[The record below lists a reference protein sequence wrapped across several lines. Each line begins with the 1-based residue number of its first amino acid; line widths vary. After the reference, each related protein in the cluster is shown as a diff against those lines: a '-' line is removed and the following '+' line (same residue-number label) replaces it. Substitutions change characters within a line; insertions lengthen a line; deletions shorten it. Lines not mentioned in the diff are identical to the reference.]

1 MTTSPSSSAQAARAA
16 VAARLREVRLDAGLT
31 GRELSARGQWH
42 PAKTSRIENA
52 RTPPSDA
59 DIRAWCAAC
68 GADDQAAD
76 IIAAS
81 RAAHSMWVEWRRR
94 QRTGLRRLQESYT
107 ALFHETRL
115 FRVYASTLV
124 PGLLQTEGY
133 ATALLSSITEFR
145 RIPDDVEDAVKAR
158 LARSRVLHEG
168 DHRFALLVEESVLR
182 YRMGDAETMAGQ
194 LGHLLSVGSLPSVS
208 LGVIPFTSTSRGI
221 WPMETFHVYD
231 DELVSVE
238 VLSARATV
246 QQPSEVG
253 LYVKAFT
260 ELSRM
265 AVYGAAARALITSAI
280 EALDHAHE

>member
-1 MTTSPSSSAQAARAA
+1 MNRSPSSSAQAAREA
-16 VAARLREVRLDAGLT
+16 VASRLRELRLDAGLT
-31 GRELSARGQWH
+31 GRELAARGQWH

-59 DIRAWCAAC
+59 DIRVWCAAC
-68 GADDQAAD
+68 DAEDQAAD

-81 RAAHSMWVEWRRR
+81 RTAHSMWMEWRRK
-94 QRTGLRRLQESYT
+94 QRTGLRRLQESY
-107 ALFHETRL
+107 ASLFQETRL

-133 ATALLSSITEFR
+133 ATALLSAITGFR
-145 RIPDDVEDAVKAR
+145 QIPDDVDDAVKAR

-182 YRMGDAETMAGQ
+182 YRIGDAETMAGQ

-208 LGVIPFTSTSRGI
+208 LGIIPFTADTRRV

-238 VLSARATV
+238 LLSARATV

-253 LYVKAFT
+253 LYVKAFA
-260 ELSRM
+260 ELARM
-265 AVYGAAARALITSAI
+265 AVYGSSARTLIVSAI
-280 EALDHAHE
+280 EDLDRTAT